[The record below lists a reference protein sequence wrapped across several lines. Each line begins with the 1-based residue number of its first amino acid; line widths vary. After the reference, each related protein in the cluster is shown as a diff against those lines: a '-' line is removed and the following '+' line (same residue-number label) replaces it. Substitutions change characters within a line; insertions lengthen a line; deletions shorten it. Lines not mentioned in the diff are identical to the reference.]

1 MEKHK
6 SLKVG
11 DSYQP
16 KTGSVYRTRDTVNAL
31 KLARLITS
39 INDWREANE
48 HKSDRATQRHVKAIK
63 GVL

>member
-1 MEKHK
+1 MKTNK
-6 SLKVG
+6 PLKVG

-39 INDWREANE
+39 INEWKAANE
-48 HKSDRATQRHVKAIK
+48 HKTDKATQRHVKAIK